1 MSTGKR
7 YVAEERVV
15 DSAAA
20 DMVRLWAT
28 SLVSAGGDLH
38 AKLDW
43 FYRAAPCGP
52 ARALLLTAFDGD
64 AGTVVGCEGI
74 GFRRVWLGDRVVR
87 AALLADL
94 AVDPGHRTLAPAL
107 LLVRRAR
114 ETAAS
119 SAEFQYGFP
128 NRKAIGVFQRVGYR
142 PLGAMAR
149 SVRVL
154 RFGPYLARR
163 VRVPLLASLGGAV
176 LDGAATVHRAL
187 PRLRAA
193 AAFRL
198 SFPSGP
204 DERFDALFDEARSR
218 YGVIADRGRDFIRWR
233 FFAGQ
238 GRAELATLERR
249 GDGALRAYA
258 VVTRR
263 DGVAHLSDFL
273 AVSGRELEALL
284 ALLLPA
290 LRAQGCTSASA
301 RFLGTARIRR
311 LLERSGFRLRDAERT
326 VVIDAGGDPARAA
339 VIADVENHYLTDADE
354 DN

>member
-1 MSTGKR
+1 MSGIKR
-7 YVAEERVV
+7 YVAEERDV
-15 DSAAA
+15 DHAAA
-20 DMVRLWAT
+20 DMVRLWGT
-28 SLVSAGGDLH
+28 SLVSAGVDLH

-43 FYRAAPCGP
+43 FYRTAPAGP
-52 ARALLLTAFDGD
+52 ARAMLLTAFDGD
-64 AGTVVGCEGI
+64 HCTVVGCEGI
-74 GFRRVWLGDRVVR
+74 GFRRVWLGDRELR

-94 AVDPGHRTLAPAL
+94 AVDPRHRTLLPAL
-107 LLVRRAR
+107 MLVRRAR

-128 NRKAIGVFQRVGYR
+128 NRKAIGVFQRAGYR
-142 PLGAMAR
+142 PLGTMPR

-163 VRVPLLASLGGAV
+163 VRLPLLSSLGGAV
-176 LDGAATVHRAL
+176 LDGASAILRAL
-187 PRLRAA
+187 PRLRASA
-193 AAFRL
+193 GFRL
-198 SFPSGP
+198 AFPVEP
-204 DERFDALFDEARSR
+204 DERFDALFDVARTR
-218 YGVIADRGRDFIRWR
+218 YGVIAERGRDFLRWR

-273 AVSGRELEALL
+273 AASDPELEALF
-284 ALLLPA
+284 ALLVPV
-290 LRAQGCTSASA
+290 LRSQGCASASV
-301 RFLGTARIRR
+301 RFLGTARVRS
-311 LLERSGFRLRDAERT
+311 LLERSGFRFRDADRT
-326 VVIDAGGDPARAA
+326 VVTDAGEDPARAA
-339 VIADVENHYLTDADE
+339 VIADVENHYLTEADE

>member
-1 MSTGKR
+1 VSTGNR
-7 YVAEERVV
+7 YVAEER
-15 DSAAA
+15 DLDHAAA

-28 SLVSAGGDLH
+28 SLVSAGGDLQ

-43 FYRAAPCGP
+43 FYRAAPGGP
-52 ARALLLTAFDGD
+52 ARAMLLTVFDGD

-74 GFRRVWLGDRVVR
+74 GFRRVWLGDRVLR

-94 AVDPGHRTLAPAL
+94 AVDPGHRTLLPAL

-142 PLGAMAR
+142 PLGTMAR

-163 VRVPLLASLGGAV
+163 VRLPLLSSLGGVV
-176 LDGAATVHRAL
+176 LDGAASILRAL
-187 PRLRAA
+187 PRLRASA
-193 AAFRL
+193 GFRL

-204 DERFDALFDEARSR
+204 DERFDALFEDARSR
-218 YGVIADRGRDFIRWR
+218 YGVIADRGRDFLRWR

-238 GRAELATLERR
+238 GRADLAALERR

-263 DGVAHLSDFL
+263 DGMAHLSDFL
-273 AVSGRELEALL
+273 AASDRELEALL
-284 ALLLPA
+284 ALLLPV
-290 LRAQGCTSASA
+290 LRAQGCTAASV
-301 RFLGTARIRR
+301 RFLGTARVRR
-311 LLERSGFRLRDAERT
+311 LLERSGFRLRDADRT
-326 VVIDAGGDPARAA
+326 VVIDAGGDPALAA